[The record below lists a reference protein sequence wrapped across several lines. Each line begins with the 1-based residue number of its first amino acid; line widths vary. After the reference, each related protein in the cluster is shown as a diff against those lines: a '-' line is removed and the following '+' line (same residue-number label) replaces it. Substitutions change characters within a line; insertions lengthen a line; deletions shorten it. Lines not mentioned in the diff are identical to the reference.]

1 MLRLNSLV
9 KVSLAVILGNVDAV
23 ISHVV
28 IPKMPIWFIDIY
40 SIPIE
45 YTVVSGV
52 LTMLIKI
59 YKMIR
64 HDRKDMS

>member
-9 KVSLAVILGNVDAV
+9 KISLAIILGNIDAV

-45 YTVVSGV
+45 YTVVSVV